1 MFGLGINRK
10 LIERNPIRHI
20 TGKRDLNIK
29 KNKTVRVLQD
39 DELSLIFKIC
49 DESRTSLRNVLFLKL
64 CLFYGNRYSELRL
77 ARKSDFD
84 LVKIHGQYRMK
95 IIRQEKVKV
104 TLFDLLLMRS
114 NRGFSLQWI

>member
-10 LIERNPIRHI
+10 LIEQNPIRHI

-84 LVKIHGQYRMK
+84 FSKIHGQYRMK
-95 IIRQEKVKV
+95 IIRQEKVKGHCS
-104 TLFDLLLMRS
+104 TYY
-114 NRGFSLQWI
+114 

>member
-1 MFGLGINRK
+1 
-10 LIERNPIRHI
+10 
-20 TGKRDLNIK
+20 
-29 KNKTVRVLQD
+29 KTVRVLQD

-84 LVKIHGQYRMK
+84 FSKNTWTVPYENHKTGESKGDIVRP
-95 IIRQEKVKV
+95 IIDE
-104 TLFDLLLMRS
+104 
-114 NRGFSLQWI
+114 I